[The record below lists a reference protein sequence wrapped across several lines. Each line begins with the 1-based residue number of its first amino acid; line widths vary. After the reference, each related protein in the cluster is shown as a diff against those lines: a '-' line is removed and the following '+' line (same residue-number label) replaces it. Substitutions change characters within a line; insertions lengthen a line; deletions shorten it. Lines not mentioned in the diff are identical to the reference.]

1 MLTGQPRTGA
11 LAPDVFPAF
20 GPQAFSGAAFI
31 NEHHLTAANHAADL
45 TDAHSRDL
53 RRDLLRRGEQQFVVL
68 TAVEGHIQSNR
79 AGRLSHQRTRDECGL
94 NFGAHAAFFT
104 EVAEVGGE
112 AVAKVD
118 HGGGQ
123 TAPAQELTDSYP
135 GLGVEVA
142 GIVCGLDF
150 PSGAKRLQRRRRFA
164 QSAGYVYT
172 VSGAG
177 AGAKNGFALGDR
189 PHDHD
194 VGEGSIWRLRGIAAG
209 ERNVELGCEVQKPV
223 EKAVHPALRNLSRM
237 REREENRDGDSA
249 HGGKVTQATGQA
261 AVANAFSGVP
271 IAAEVHAFQAEIGGD
286 QHLVAGGDPEG
297 GAVIADAGDYSGPGS
312 DAPAKGGYQGSFR

>member
-112 AVAKVD
+112 AVAEVD

-142 GIVCGLDF
+142 GGVCGLVF
-150 PSGAKRLQRRRRFA
+150 FFRREA
-164 QSAGYVYT
+164 PPAPPPI
-172 VSGAG
+172 
-177 AGAKNGFALGDR
+177 R
-189 PHDHD
+189 P
-194 VGEGSIWRLRGIAAG
+194 IRRLRIYG
-209 ERNVELGCEVQKPV
+209 
-223 EKAVHPALRNLSRM
+223 LRRGRRS
-237 REREENRDGDSA
+237 EEWLC
-249 HGGKVTQATGQA
+249 
-261 AVANAFSGVP
+261 P
-271 IAAEVHAFQAEIGGD
+271 W
-286 QHLVAGGDPEG
+286 
-297 GAVIADAGDYSGPGS
+297 GPT
-312 DAPAKGGYQGSFR
+312 PRP